1 MNILF
6 VHQNFPAQFRHLA
19 ADLSL
24 DAANRV
30 AAIGAETSGLIS
42 GVEIVRYAAG
52 EPDLSRTHAFARRFD
67 AECRRAEQIIYA
79 AQALRADGFT
89 PDVVIAHHG
98 WGETLPLRSAFPD
111 ARLIAYCEYYYRVS
125 GGDVGFDP
133 EAPPLTVDAETALRA
148 RNAATLLALAEC
160 HAAVAATEWQRSTFP
175 VEFQHKISVIHEG
188 VDTDEV
194 RPDGDATFSPRPG
207 LTLRSGDEVI
217 TFVARDLEPLRG
229 YLTFMRS
236 LPAILRDR
244 PRAHVVVVGED
255 GVSYGAPPP
264 EGDTWK
270 AIGLR
275 EVAGE
280 IDLDRVHFV
289 GRVGRTDFIRVLQVS
304 ACHVYLTMPFVL
316 SWSMLEA
323 MAARC
328 ALVVSDTA
336 PCREVVRDRIE
347 GLRVP
352 FFDHGSLADAVTS
365 LLSDRPRAEALGA
378 AARRRI
384 KKRYRI
390 RHGIAAMR
398 RLIQDLDR

>member
-1 MNILF
+1 MNVLF
-6 VHQNFPAQFRHLA
+6 VHQNFPAQFRHIA

-24 DAANRV
+24 DATMRV
-30 AAIGAETSGLIS
+30 AAIGAATSGSIS

-79 AQALRADGFT
+79 AQGLRSDGFV
-89 PDVVIAHHG
+89 PDVVVAHHG

-111 ARLIAYCEYYYRVS
+111 ARLITYCEYYYQVS

-133 EAPPLTVDAETALRA
+133 EAPRLTVDAETALRA
-148 RNAATLLALAEC
+148 RNATTLLALAEC
-160 HAAVAATEWQRSTFP
+160 DAAVSATEWQRSTFP
-175 VEFQHKISVIHEG
+175 AEFRRKISVIHEG

-194 RPDGDATFSPRPG
+194 RPNGEASFSPRPG
-207 LTLRSGDEVI
+207 LTLRPGDEVI

-236 LPAILRDR
+236 LPKILRER
-244 PRAHVVVVGED
+244 PQAQVVVVGGD
-255 GVSYGAPPP
+255 GVSYGAAPP
-264 EGDTWK
+264 EGSNWK
-270 AIGLR
+270 AIGLG
-275 EVAGE
+275 EVAGGL
-280 IDLDRVHFV
+280 DLDRVHFV
-289 GRVGRTDFIRVLQVS
+289 GRVGRVDFIKVLQIS

-328 ALVVSDTA
+328 AVVASDTA
-336 PCREVVRDRIE
+336 PCREVVRDGVE
-347 GLRVP
+347 GLLVP
-352 FFDHGSLADAVTS
+352 FFDHGALAEAVIS
-365 LLSDRPRAEALGA
+365 LLTDRLHAEALGA

-384 KKRYRI
+384 KKHYRI

-398 RLIQDLDR
+398 GLISELGR